1 MNVMLLITDSLI
13 VKFVLKKLSQR
24 RIRLFSPSLRDSSVI
39 SYYSAESFVPSTT
52 STISSIE
59 VAASGAAS
67 TKISSTA

>member
-1 MNVMLLITDSLI
+1 MKLDNMNCKIR
-13 VKFVLKKLSQR
+13 FKKAISKENQA
-24 RIRLFSPSLRDSSVI
+24 FSPSLRDSSVI
-39 SYYSAESFVPSTT
+39 LNYSAESFAPSTT